1 MLTSLRHNLFIL
13 LFLFLPLLVVAQGS
27 SCGTLEPFCAGGE
40 ELVFANSN
48 PQNSSIAFAEPGPDY
63 GCLFEQ
69 PYPAWFYL
77 QIENDGDL
85 EFRISQFENRD
96 GSGLQIDVDFVVWG
110 PFNRN
115 EEYCDNSQLSAA
127 NIIDCSFEPFAVE
140 EMSIPGAQSGEVYIV
155 IITNY
160 DAIPGF
166 ISLQQTNAN
175 AGDAGSTDC
184 SIIDGLL
191 GEDRILCGETE
202 TVLDATFEGITE
214 YEWYIF
220 NENIEEFV
228 QIPGQT
234 GPELSVTSS
243 GRYQV
248 VVIDYEAN
256 NTDSDEIE
264 IQFFD
269 TPEIFEPESS
279 LVCGGFPQNLNL
291 REWDEEISGS
301 QENVIVE
308 YYTTD
313 QNAIA
318 GEAIT
323 DPANFQISEETRIF
337 ARVIDS
343 QSLCA
348 SEVIS
353 LDFTESLLPEDVLSP
368 QTIICLDP
376 DGNLAENIQVGEDL
390 GADFEYTWLGDGS
403 IISNTALLEINNL
416 PAYREIVLEI
426 LTDSGCVVEF
436 STSLVFSAP
445 PQSVEIS
452 KEGSDFSGGY
462 TLTASLDPGV
472 GDAVE
477 YQYRLDNGAWQA
489 SEVFRNVQ
497 QGWHRIS
504 ARDVNACGETT
515 SEEIYLFGYP
525 RFFTPNNDGYN
536 DSWRISNNEDIQVLE
551 IFIFDR
557 YGKLLKHIPAGGA
570 GWDGTFNGR
579 DMPSNDYWFKL
590 IFVDLR
596 DGSQQEFSGN
606 FSLKR

>member
-27 SCGTLEPFCAGGE
+27 TCESIELICAGGDE
-40 ELVFANSN
+40 IVFPNSN
-48 PQNSSIAFAEPGPDY
+48 EENSTNFEAEAGPDY
-63 GCLFEQ
+63 GCVNFQ
-69 PYPAWFYL
+69 PYPSWFFL
-77 QIENDGDL
+77 KVDTSGNL
-85 EFRISQFENRD
+85 EFLISQFQNKD
-96 GSGLQIDVDFVVWG
+96 GSGYQIDVDFVLWG
-110 PFNRN
+110 PFS
-115 EEYCDNSQLSAA
+115 EDDELCDYNNLSGE
-127 NIIDCSFEPFAVE
+127 NIVDCSYEPFSEE
-140 EMSIPGAQSGEVYIV
+140 EMRINNAQAGEIYVLM
-155 IITNY
+155 ITNFNR
-160 DAIPGF
+160 DPGF
-166 ISLQQTNAN
+166 ISLRQTNAELAN
-175 AGDAGSTDC
+175 AGSTDC
-184 SIIDGLL
+184 SLINGIL
-191 GEDRILCGETE
+191 GDDRNLCIENE
-202 TVLDATFEGITE
+202 AILDANFPGISQ
-214 YEWYIF
+214 YAWYYL
-220 NENIEEFV
+220 NENTGEFILIPDESDAELRVTQSGVYRVEILDNVTNIEDF
-228 QIPGQT
+228 
-234 GPELSVTSS
+234 
-243 GRYQV
+243 
-248 VVIDYEAN
+248 
-256 NTDSDEIE
+256 DEIE

-269 TPEIFEPESS
+269 TPEIFFPESTQ
-279 LVCGGFPQNLNL
+279 VCGGIPQNLNL

-323 DPANFQISEETRIF
+323 DPANFQISEETQIF

-353 LDFTESLLPEDVLSP
+353 LDFTESLLPEDVLAP

-390 GADFEYTWLGDGS
+390 GADFEYTWFGDGS

-452 KEGSDFSGGY
+452 KEGSDFSDGY

-472 GDAVE
+472 GDVVE

>member
-1 MLTSLRHNLFIL
+1 M
-13 LFLFLPLLVVAQGS
+13 
-27 SCGTLEPFCAGGE
+27 
-40 ELVFANSN
+40 
-48 PQNSSIAFAEPGPDY
+48 
-63 GCLFEQ
+63 
-69 PYPAWFYL
+69 
-77 QIENDGDL
+77 
-85 EFRISQFENRD
+85 
-96 GSGLQIDVDFVVWG
+96 
-110 PFNRN
+110 
-115 EEYCDNSQLSAA
+115 
-127 NIIDCSFEPFAVE
+127 
-140 EMSIPGAQSGEVYIV
+140 
-155 IITNY
+155 
-160 DAIPGF
+160 
-166 ISLQQTNAN
+166 
-175 AGDAGSTDC
+175 
-184 SIIDGLL
+184 
-191 GEDRILCGETE
+191 
-202 TVLDATFEGITE
+202 
-214 YEWYIF
+214 
-220 NENIEEFV
+220 
-228 QIPGQT
+228 
-234 GPELSVTSS
+234 
-243 GRYQV
+243 
-248 VVIDYEAN
+248 
-256 NTDSDEIE
+256 
-264 IQFFD
+264 
-269 TPEIFEPESS
+269 
-279 LVCGGFPQNLNL
+279 CGGFPQNLNL
-291 REWDEEISGS
+291 REWDEEISGN

-323 DPANFQISEETRIF
+323 NPGNFQISEETRIF
-337 ARVIDS
+337 VRVIDS

-348 SEVIS
+348 SVVIS
-353 LDFTESLLPEDVLSP
+353 LDLTESLLPEDVLAP

-390 GADFEYTWLGDGS
+390 GSDFEYTWFGDGS
-403 IISNTALLEINNL
+403 IISNTALLEISNL

-462 TLTASLDPGV
+462 TLTASLDTGE
-472 GDAVE
+472 GDAVD

-590 IFVDLR
+590 KFVDLR